1 MQKAEQQIFIEVMF
15 IMIAL
20 PEIAMVGGGGADG
33 IFNNY
38 KPEKSYISGSQPSL
52 SVNNSLI

>member
-1 MQKAEQQIFIEVMF
+1 MQKAEQQIFIKVMF

-20 PEIAMVGGGGADG
+20 PEIAMVWGAGG

-38 KPEKSYISGSQPSL
+38 KPEKPYISGSQPSSGL
-52 SVNNSLI
+52 NNSLM